1 MAKIINL
8 GTAIVS
14 QLAVEDG
21 DGNALPIQ
29 TEPIPIMRPGDVDSR
44 AEAWERWE
52 ARMRALQS
60 KSAEDVAA
68 LFASAEQ
75 QARGEQ
81 QAASPVNRGARRQ
94 AARSAVREQMAPA
107 NGRLSETAA
116 KVVEV
121 AKE

>member
-29 TEPIPIMRPGDVDSR
+29 TEPIPVMRPGDADSR
-44 AEAWERWE
+44 AQAWERWE
-52 ARMRALQS
+52 ARMQKLQS

-75 QARGEQ
+75 QARGE
-81 QAASPVNRGARRQ
+81 PV
-94 AARSAVREQMAPA
+94 AARAVV
-107 NGRLSETAA
+107 NGRRAETVARE
-116 KVVEV
+116 VEV
-121 AKE
+121 VKEEATR